1 MIFSEEAGHSSLLQD
16 LQAMDRQLDQDRE
29 TNKNKTI
36 QKQNK
41 QKRGEGRGS
50 RLDTRS

>member
-16 LQAMDRQLDQDRE
+16 LQAMDRKLDQDRE
-29 TNKNKTI
+29 TNKNKT
-36 QKQNK
+36 KTK
-41 QKRGEGRGS
+41 QKKGEGRGS